1 MTSKAGSLFI
11 SYSINKL
18 KTINQTSVMNFK
30 KFIVPLLIIACALAS
45 CGGNDS
51 QKDGDNH
58 VSNVSTDGILGAGA
72 TFPYPFYSK
81 VFDVYNKE
89 KGVKVNYQ
97 SIGSGGGIKQLQN
110 KTVDFGAS
118 DAPMSDEELSKSPAA
133 IVHIPTCLGA
143 VIITYNL
150 PGDPVLKFTPDVLAN
165 IFLGKIKKWN
175 DPNIVAINPGIQL
188 PDLPVSIVHRSD
200 GSGTTY
206 IFSDYL
212 SKVSVEWNTKPGKG
226 KSLNWPSGLGAKGNE
241 GVSGLVKQTPGSIG
255 YVELVYALQNKMPAA
270 QLKNKAGNFVAASL
284 QSSTA
289 AANVDLPADMR
300 VSLTNTDAANGYPI
314 CSFTYLLLY
323 KDQKYDNRAEASAK
337 ATVDLVN
344 YVIHDGQKYAESL
357 GYAPLPDAAV
367 KKAEDILKSVTY
379 GDKPL
384 Q

>member
-1 MTSKAGSLFI
+1 MMK
-11 SYSINKL
+11 
-18 KTINQTSVMNFK
+18 FK
-30 KFIVPLLIIACALAS
+30 KIILPLMVISFGLIS
-45 CGGNDS
+45 CGGGN
-51 QKDGDNH
+51 
-58 VSNVSTDGILGAGA
+58 SNNPGANKNEILGAGA

-89 KGVKVNYQ
+89 KGIKVNYQ

-118 DAPMSDEELSKSPAA
+118 DAPMSDEELSKSPAS
-133 IVHIPTCLGA
+133 ILHIPSCLGA

-150 PGDPVLKFTPDVLAN
+150 PGNPTLKFTPEVLAD

-175 DPNIVAINPGIQL
+175 DAKITAINPEVKL
-188 PDLPVSIVHRSD
+188 PDLSISVVHRSD

-212 SKVSVEWNTKPGKG
+212 SKVNAAWNTKPGKG
-226 KSLNWPSGLGAKGNE
+226 KSLDWPIGLGAKGNE

-270 QLKNKAGNFVAASL
+270 SLKNKSGNFVEASL
-284 QSSTA
+284 KTSSA
-289 AANVDLPADMR
+289 AAAIDLPADMR
-300 VSLTNTDAANGYPI
+300 VSLTNTDAPDGYPI
-314 CSFTYLLLY
+314 CSFTYLLVY
-323 KDQKYDNRAEASAK
+323 QNQSYNNRTEASAK
-337 ATVDLVN
+337 ATINLIN

-367 KKAEDILKSVTY
+367 KKAEEILKSVTFNT
-379 GDKPL
+379 KPL
-384 Q
+384 M

>member
-1 MTSKAGSLFI
+1 
-11 SYSINKL
+11 
-18 KTINQTSVMNFK
+18 MNFK
-30 KFIVPLLIIACALAS
+30 KFIVPLSIIAFALAS

-51 QKDGDNH
+51 QKKGDNH
-58 VSNVSTDGILGAGA
+58 VSNVNTDGILGAGA

-118 DAPMSDEELSKSPAA
+118 DAPMSDEELSKSPAP

-212 SKVSVEWNTKPGKG
+212 SKVSPEWNTKPGKG
-226 KSLNWPSGLGAKGNE
+226 KSLNWPAGLGAKGNE

-284 QSSTA
+284 QSSSA

-300 VSLTNTDAANGYPI
+300 VSLTNTDAADGYPI

-323 KDQKYDNRAEASAK
+323 KDQHYNNRTEASAK
-337 ATVDLVN
+337 ATIDLVN
-344 YVIHDGQKYAESL
+344 YVIHDGQKYAQSL
-357 GYAPLPDAAV
+357 GYAPLPEAAV
-367 KKAEDILKSVTY
+367 KKAEEILKSVTY
-379 GDKPL
+379 GDKAL

>member
-1 MTSKAGSLFI
+1 MKLTISILSLAIILGLTSCNGNNNQKSGS
-11 SYSINKL
+11 
-18 KTINQTSVMNFK
+18 
-30 KFIVPLLIIACALAS
+30 AA
-45 CGGNDS
+45 
-51 QKDGDNH
+51 DNE
-58 VSNVSTDGILGAGA
+58 NEILGAGA

-89 KGVKVNYQ
+89 KGIKVNYQ

-150 PGDPVLKFTPDVLAN
+150 PNNPTLKFTPEVLAD
-165 IFLGKIKKWN
+165 IFLGKITKWN
-175 DPNIVAINPGIQL
+175 DNNITAINPGVPL
-188 PDLPVSIVHRSD
+188 PDLAISVVHRSD

-212 SKVSVEWNTKPGKG
+212 SKVNATWNTKPGKG
-226 KSLNWPSGLGAKGNE
+226 KSLDWLVGLGAKGNE

-270 QLKNKAGNFVAASL
+270 VLKNKAGNFIDATL
-284 QSSTA
+284 KSTSA
-289 AANVDLPADMR
+289 AAAIDLPADMR
-300 VSLTNTDAANGYPI
+300 VSLTNTDSPEGYPI

-323 KDQKYDNRAEASAK
+323 KNQSYDKRTQAEAK
-337 ATVDLVN
+337 ATISLIN
-344 YVIHDGQKYAESL
+344 YLIHDGQKYAEAL
-357 GYAPLPDAAV
+357 GYAPLPTAAV
-367 KKAEDILKSVTY
+367 TKAEDILKSVTY
-379 GDKPL
+379 NDKPL

>member
-1 MTSKAGSLFI
+1 
-11 SYSINKL
+11 
-18 KTINQTSVMNFK
+18 MNFK
-30 KFIVPLLIIACALAS
+30 NFVLPALVIAFALAS
-45 CGGNDS
+45 CGGNNS
-51 QKDGDNH
+51 QKEDGNKTSDI
-58 VSNVSTDGILGAGA
+58 STNGILGAGA

-118 DAPMSDEELSKSPAA
+118 DAPMSDEELSKSPAP

-150 PGDPVLKFTPDVLAN
+150 PGSPVLKFTPEVLAD
-165 IFLGKIKKWN
+165 IFLGKVKKWN
-175 DPNIVAINPGIQL
+175 DQNIAAINPGVKL
-188 PDLPVSIVHRSD
+188 PDLAISVVHRSD

-212 SKVSVEWNTKPGKG
+212 SKVSPEWNTKPGKG
-226 KSLNWPSGLGAKGNE
+226 KSLDWPVGLGAKGNE

-289 AANVDLPADMR
+289 AAKIDLPADMR
-300 VSLTNTDAANGYPI
+300 VSLTNTDAVDGYPI

-323 KDQKYDNRAEASAK
+323 KDQKYDSRTEASAK

-367 KKAEDILKSVTY
+367 KKAEEILKSVTY

>member
-1 MTSKAGSLFI
+1 
-11 SYSINKL
+11 
-18 KTINQTSVMNFK
+18 MNFK
-30 KFIVPLLIIACALAS
+30 KFIVPLSIIAFALAS

-51 QKDGDNH
+51 QKEGGSH
-58 VSNVSTDGILGAGA
+58 VSNVNTNGILGAGA

-118 DAPMSDEELSKSPAA
+118 DAPMSDEELSKSPAP

-150 PGDPVLKFTPDVLAN
+150 PGDPLLKFTTEVLAN

-175 DPNIVAINPGIQL
+175 DPNIVAINPGVQL

-212 SKVSVEWNTKPGKG
+212 SKVSPEWNTKPGKG
-226 KSLNWPSGLGAKGNE
+226 KSLNWPAGLGAKGNE

-284 QSSTA
+284 QSSSA

-300 VSLTNTDAANGYPI
+300 VSLTNTDAADGYPI

-323 KDQKYDNRAEASAK
+323 KDQKYDNRTEASAK

-344 YVIHDGQKYAESL
+344 YVIYDGQKYAQSL

-379 GDKPL
+379 GEKPL

>member
-1 MTSKAGSLFI
+1 
-11 SYSINKL
+11 
-18 KTINQTSVMNFK
+18 MNFRK
-30 KFIVPLLIIACALAS
+30 LILPLLIIAFAFAS
-45 CGGNDS
+45 CGGNNS
-51 QKDGDNH
+51 QKEGGNT
-58 VSNVSTDGILGAGA
+58 SNKNSDAILGAGA

-118 DAPMSDEELSKSPAA
+118 DAPMSDEELSKSPAP

-150 PGDPVLKFTPDVLAN
+150 PGSPVLKFTPEVLAD
-165 IFLGKIKKWN
+165 IFLGKVKKWN
-175 DPNIVAINPGIQL
+175 DQNIAAINPGVKL
-188 PDLPVSIVHRSD
+188 PDLAISVVHRSD

-212 SKVSVEWNTKPGKG
+212 SKVSPEWNTKPGKG
-226 KSLNWPSGLGAKGNE
+226 KSLDWPVGLGAKGNE

-289 AANVDLPADMR
+289 AAKIDLPADMR
-300 VSLTNTDAANGYPI
+300 VSLTNTDAVDGYPI

-323 KDQKYDNRAEASAK
+323 KDQKYDSRTEASAK

-367 KKAEDILKSVTY
+367 KKAEEILKSVTY